1 MNDTLFPG
9 PLDPPPFWPGSGE
22 LAPIDPPPSPDEPE
36 PEPAPAVPVAPGY
49 EGPPDPDIAY

>member
-1 MNDTLFPG
+1 MNDTLYPG
-9 PLDPPPFWPGSGE
+9 PL
-22 LAPIDPPPSPDEPE
+22 DPPPSPDEPE